1 MNSFELY
8 QAAIRVLQDSNAVRQ
23 CVLHPDSYYKILED
37 IPSGIEKVEA
47 RVAANAD
54 VELDREAL
62 HSLVLEVFNTLP
74 DECREC
80 EKLNKE

>member
-1 MNSFELY
+1 MNNY
-8 QAAIRVLQDSNAVRQ
+8 QNYKFAIRVLQDSYAVRQ

-54 VELDREAL
+54 VELDRESL

-74 DECREC
+74 EGCKEC
-80 EKLNKE
+80 EKINKE

>member
-8 QAAIRVLQDSNAVRQ
+8 QAAIRVLQDCNAVRQ
-23 CVLHPDSYYKILED
+23 CVFHPDSYYTILED

-54 VELDREAL
+54 VELGREAL
-62 HSLVLEVFNTLP
+62 HSLVLEVFETLP
-74 DECREC
+74 EECREC
-80 EKLNKE
+80 ENQNKE

>member
-1 MNSFELY
+1 MNNY
-8 QAAIRVLQDSNAVRQ
+8 QNYKFAIRVLQDCNAVRQ

-62 HSLVLEVFNTLP
+62 HSLVLEVFSTLP
-74 DECREC
+74 GECREC
-80 EKLNKE
+80 EKISKE

>member
-1 MNSFELY
+1 MNNY
-8 QAAIRVLQDSNAVRQ
+8 QNYKFAIRVLQDSNAVRQ
-23 CVLHPDSYYKILED
+23 CAFHPDSYYTILED
-37 IPSGIEKVEA
+37 IPSGIEEVEA
-47 RVAANAD
+47 RVVANAD
-54 VELDREAL
+54 IELDREAL

>member
-1 MNSFELY
+1 MNSLEINRF
-8 QAAIRVLQDSNAVRQ
+8 AMRILQNCNAVKQ
-23 CVLHPDSYYKILED
+23 CVLHPDSCYTIQED

-47 RVAANAD
+47 RVVANAD
-54 VELDREAL
+54 VELDRKVL
-62 HSLVLEVFNTLP
+62 HSMVLNVFNTLP

>member
-1 MNSFELY
+1 MNNY
-8 QAAIRVLQDSNAVRQ
+8 QNYKFAIRVLQDCNAVRQ

-62 HSLVLEVFNTLP
+62 HSLVLEVFSTLP
-74 DECREC
+74 GECRM
-80 EKLNKE
+80 

>member
-1 MNSFELY
+1 MKNYENY
-8 QAAIRVLQDSNAVRQ
+8 KAAVSVLQSCNAVRQ

-54 VELDREAL
+54 VELDCKYL

-74 DECREC
+74 GECREC